1 MDMDKVTTVTA
12 KHNNLRIA
20 VGPSG
25 NPNLLPPVFVS
36 VHHSIGTLSMCL
48 SEDEARAF
56 GQALV
61 EAADAWDE
69 ENSKRGEQFDEMRLE
84 A

>member
-1 MDMDKVTTVTA
+1 MDMDEVTTITA

-48 SEDEARAF
+48 SEDEARAL
-56 GQALV
+56 GLALV
-61 EAADAWDE
+61 GVADAWDE
-69 ENSKRGEQFDEMRLE
+69 QNSKDGEQYDEMRLE